1 MSQISEYT
9 FDKLVKYESNS
20 VTELLTKLQ
29 IEINTL
35 TKEIE
40 LRNSVGNPSNSWLYR
55 AGTKAH
61 FSNPKVRLDK
71 EKSKFRLTTENSKNK
86 LKTIQEEKQKVLINQ
101 SLNGIEHETVFI
113 PSLKINLQKLSYES
127 APQKTLVPYGKQ
139 GQNIMGY
146 ASSDLSNYH
155 NTNLQRLKENESRVT
170 TAINEAKIDLTNKVE
185 SIKEE
190 RKQEKLKAQNELKR
204 KQLEI
209 VIPKTVIPKVVI
221 TDDIVIPKTVIPK
234 VVIPEKNI
242 VSSSALI
249 PLGILA
255 FLLIN
260 SRNNKK

>member
-1 MSQISEYT
+1 M
-9 FDKLVKYESNS
+9 
-20 VTELLTKLQ
+20 
-29 IEINTL
+29 
-35 TKEIE
+35 
-40 LRNSVGNPSNSWLYR
+40 
-55 AGTKAH
+55 
-61 FSNPKVRLDK
+61 
-71 EKSKFRLTTENSKNK
+71 
-86 LKTIQEEKQKVLINQ
+86 INQ

-234 VVIPEKNI
+234 VVIPEKAI
-242 VSSSALI
+242 VSSSAII